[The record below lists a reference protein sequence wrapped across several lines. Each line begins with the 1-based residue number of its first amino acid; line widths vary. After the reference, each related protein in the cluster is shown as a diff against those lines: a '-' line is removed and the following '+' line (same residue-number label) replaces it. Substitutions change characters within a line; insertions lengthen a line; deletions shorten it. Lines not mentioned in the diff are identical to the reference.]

1 MSPSSRD
8 SSRLVIPSEPARI
21 SEADEFIETALRAH
35 SVPDELV
42 SDLAIA
48 ATELVNNAI
57 LHGNKK
63 DPAKSVTILME
74 FESGEVTIRVED
86 QGAGFDPGAVP
97 DPLAQENLLREVG
110 RGIFIVRSLM
120 DNLTF
125 ERQPGGGMAVVLR
138 KRYAPE

>member
-1 MSPSSRD
+1 MSQSPRD

-21 SEADEFIETALRAH
+21 AQADEFIEKALREH
-35 SVPDELV
+35 NLPDGLV

-63 DPAKSVTILME
+63 DPSKSVTILVE
-74 FESGEVTIRVED
+74 FASSEVMIRVED

-120 DNLTF
+120 DDLTF
-125 ERQPGGGMAVVLR
+125 EQVPGGGMAVVLR
-138 KRYAPE
+138 KRYDPV